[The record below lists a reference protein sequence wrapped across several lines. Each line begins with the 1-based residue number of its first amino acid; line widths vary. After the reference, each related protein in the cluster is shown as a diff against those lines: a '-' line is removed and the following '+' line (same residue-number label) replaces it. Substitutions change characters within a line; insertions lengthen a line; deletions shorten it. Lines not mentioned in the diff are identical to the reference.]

1 MAGDSCFWAVILSS
15 GPLGSNSV
23 KPSRLTTW
31 EFIVPFENE
40 GEVVSSTGSQNNVI
54 RNNVIG
60 NWTRSLSIDGQTL
73 LVVLGKREL
82 ERGAGTLIRRGPQP
96 STVILNNGAAN
107 R

>member
-1 MAGDSCFWAVILSS
+1 MAGDSCFWAVTLSS
-15 GPLGSNSV
+15 GLLGSHSV
-23 KPSRLTTW
+23 KPSRSTAW

-40 GEVVSSTGSQNNVI
+40 GEVLSSTGSQNNVI
-54 RNNVIG
+54 RNNASEIG
-60 NWTRSLSIDGQTL
+60 LARCQSTVRQR